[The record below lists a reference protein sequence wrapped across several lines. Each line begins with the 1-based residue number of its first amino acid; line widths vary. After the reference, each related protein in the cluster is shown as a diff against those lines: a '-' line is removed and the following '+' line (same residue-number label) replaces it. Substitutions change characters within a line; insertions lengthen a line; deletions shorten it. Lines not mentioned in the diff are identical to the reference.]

1 LELNQIKKQTSDLQT
16 FLSFPHLISKE
27 NDEEKY
33 VEKLGSEGKFSRKS
47 IIFTARI
54 DENIK
59 MKSIGDVVVDDIK
72 SDVAYVKERGK
83 KAQIVG
89 QLTRRTNDRINLN
102 CLAEIDVKVGYHSNV
117 ITGCTILENGKEHN
131 VGRCI
136 DRVTL
141 NDSNGNF
148 IRSVQELNHQ
158 RRSFY
163 DVISI
168 DRNTIALSIGSR
180 VFIVDIYTQSI
191 VHIIKNN
198 RYCTC
203 LGIAHCD
210 GKLY

>member
-1 LELNQIKKQTSDLQT
+1 
-16 FLSFPHLISKE
+16 
-27 NDEEKY
+27 
-33 VEKLGSEGKFSRKS
+33 
-47 IIFTARI
+47 
-54 DENIK
+54 
-59 MKSIGDVVVDDIK
+59 
-72 SDVAYVKERGK
+72 
-83 KAQIVG
+83 
-89 QLTRRTNDRINLN
+89 
-102 CLAEIDVKVGYHSNV
+102 VKVGYHSNV
-117 ITGCTILENGKEHN
+117 ITGCIILDNGKEHN

-136 DRVTL
+136 DHVTL

-148 IRSVQELNHQ
+148 IRSVQELKHQ

-163 DVISI
+163 DVTSI
-168 DRNTIALSIGSR
+168 DTNTIALSIGSC